1 MKSNNLFEQK
11 FLKVLEEDV
20 VSGGPNSAF
29 GSGTLAAI
37 GSFGNQFP
45 SQNDNAYAPNDT
57 RLPKILGSKRKKKK
71 EKILIQRRPLPGLTL
86 GSAK

>member
-1 MKSNNLFEQK
+1 MKSNNLFEQI

-29 GSGTLAAI
+29 GSGTSAPI
-37 GSFGNQFP
+37 GSSGNQFP

-57 RLPKILGSKRKKKK
+57 RIPKILGAKKKK
-71 EKILIQRRPLPGLTL
+71 NKLKIPIQRRPLPGLTL
-86 GSAK
+86 GKSK

>member
-11 FLKVLEEDV
+11 FLKVLEENI

-29 GSGTLAAI
+29 GTGTIASI

-45 SQNDNAYAPNDT
+45 SQNDNAYSPNDT
-57 RLPKILGSKRKKKK
+57 RIPKILGAKKKK
-71 EKILIQRRPLPGLTL
+71 KKLKIPIQRRSLPGLTL
-86 GSAK
+86 YSGK